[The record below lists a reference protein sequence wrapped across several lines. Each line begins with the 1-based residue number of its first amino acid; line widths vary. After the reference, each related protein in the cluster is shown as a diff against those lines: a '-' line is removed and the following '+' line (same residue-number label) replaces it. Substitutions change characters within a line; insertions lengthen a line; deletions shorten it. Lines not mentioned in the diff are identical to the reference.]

1 MDGQLRI
8 ESRGGGILA
17 ACFDAMASPCEVL
30 FESDDLTLVREL
42 GQQAAAEA
50 GRIEAK
56 YSRYRDDS
64 VIGRINRSSG
74 TPQLLDPESAGL
86 MDFAARCYQLSE
98 GAFDVTSGVLRRAWR
113 FDGRGRFPTPDEVA
127 TLLQNVGFDK
137 LDWQSP
143 RLTLPA
149 GMELDFG
156 GIGKEYAV
164 DRVLALVGVAFQGAV
179 LVNFGGDLAA
189 SRPPAASAWSVGVER
204 PGSDRD
210 ARLLLDFSR
219 GGLAT
224 SGDTHRYIEHA
235 GERYGHILNVRSGY
249 PVRGAPRS
257 VTVAA
262 ASCVEAGLL
271 ATLAMLQG
279 EHAGRFLAEQD
290 VRHWILR

>member
-1 MDGQLRI
+1 MDGKLRI

-17 ACFDAMASPCEVL
+17 AGFDAMASPCEVL
-30 FESDDLTLVREL
+30 FESDDLALVREL
-42 GQQAAAEA
+42 GQRAAAEA
-50 GRIEAK
+50 RRIEAK
-56 YSRYRDDS
+56 FSRYRDDS
-64 VIGRINRSSG
+64 VIGRINRG
-74 TPQLLDPESAGL
+74 GGIAQLLDPESAGL
-86 MDFAARCYQLSE
+86 MDFAARCYHLSE

-113 FDGRGRFPTPDEVA
+113 FDGRSRFPTPEEVA
-127 TLLQNVGFDK
+127 ALLQNVGFDR

-143 RLTLPA
+143 RLTLPV

-224 SGDTHRYIEHA
+224 SGDTHRYLEHE
-235 GERYGHILNVRSGY
+235 GKRYGHILDVRSGY

-279 EHAGRFLAEQD
+279 EQAGRFLAEQD